1 MIDKIL
7 LKWYD
12 SPLTSKRKVM
22 QKMDKGELIFHMV
35 IPFIMTVVTFA
46 MGYFAVSLFRSVL

>member
-1 MIDKIL
+1 M
-7 LKWYD
+7 
-12 SPLTSKRKVM
+12 PLSCNCNNM
-22 QKMDKGELIFHMV
+22 EKMDRGELVFHIA